1 MQCTTIVK
9 MDRLEDHDL
18 NSETE
23 NSSSK
28 RRRHSLDFKLKV
40 VSESRYGNFSDIA
53 RKYSIDRSLIRSW
66 KKNEKKLSGI
76 LNSKTKQFTSEIN
89 ATHNSVTKFRI
100 SGGGQKALDQGM
112 ENLLFEWIKLRRL
125 YGFRISRSIIQ
136 KKAKELSKI
145 EDFKASDGWC
155 TNFMHRFGI
164 AYRTKTQ
171 QLEVC

>member
-1 MQCTTIVK
+1 
-9 MDRLEDHDL
+9 MDIKPKLEYHYSESEID
-18 NSETE
+18 NSP
-23 NSSSK
+23 SK

-40 VSESRYGNFSDIA
+40 VSESRNGNFSEIA
-53 RKYSIDRSLIRSW
+53 RKYSINRSCIRYW
-66 KKNEKKLSGI
+66 KKDEKKLCGI
-76 LNSKTKQFTSEIN
+76 FNSKTKRCASEIN
-89 ATHNSVTKFRI
+89 ATHNSVTKFRL
-100 SGGGQKALDQGM
+100 GGGGKKALDQGM
-112 ENLLFEWIKLRRL
+112 ENLLFEWIRIRRL
-125 YGFRISRSIIQ
+125 HGFRITRSIIQ

>member
-1 MQCTTIVK
+1 
-9 MDRLEDHDL
+9 MDKLEDHNL
-18 NSETE
+18 KSETE

-40 VSESRYGNFSDIA
+40 VFESRYGNFSDIA

-66 KKNEKKLSGI
+66 KKEEKKLYGI
-76 LNSKTKQFTSEIN
+76 LNSKTKP
-89 ATHNSVTKFRI
+89 VTKFRI
-100 SGGGQKALDQGM
+100 SGGGQKDLDQGM
-112 ENLLFEWIKLRRL
+112 ENLLFEWIKMRRL
-125 YGFRISRSIIQ
+125 HGFRVSRSIIQ

>member
-18 NSETE
+18 KSETE
-23 NSSSK
+23 NPSSK

-66 KKNEKKLSGI
+66 KKDEKKLSGI
-76 LNSKTKQFTSEIN
+76 LNSQTKP
-89 ATHNSVTKFRI
+89 ATKFRI

>member
-1 MQCTTIVK
+1 MN
-9 MDRLEDHDL
+9 DL
-18 NSETE
+18 NLATATFLIIFFDGIQRFVTE
-23 NSSSK
+23 C
-28 RRRHSLDFKLKV
+28 V
-40 VSESRYGNFSDIA
+40 YYA
-53 RKYSIDRSLIRSW
+53 Y
-66 KKNEKKLSGI
+66 GI
-76 LNSKTKQFTSEIN
+76 LNSKSKP
-89 ATHNSVTKFRI
+89 VTKFRL

-112 ENLLFEWIKLRRL
+112 ENLLFEWIKMRRL
-125 YGFRISRSIIQ
+125 HGFRISRSIIQ